1 MSTNPGTQWWSPS
14 SRWLPHTHSYSHPF
28 LSACGIVTKL
38 TSSSPW
44 MATPWIYLF
53 KLLCRSQCPAF
64 EVLLHGKQTNKQKN
78 CKITWIIEK
87 VQGFFYFYFSF
98 GGWCWDWIQDLVY
111 SRQAVYQLNYNP
123 RPPKVWDLYIDSC
136 PFWKQM
142 QSTEMLSTLVL
153 LIKLF

>member
-64 EVLLHGKQTNKQKN
+64 EVLLYGKQTNKLQNNLNNRKSSR
-78 CKITWIIEK
+78 
-87 VQGFFYFYFSF
+87 FFLFLFW
-98 GGWCWDWIQDLVY
+98 GCWDWIQDLVH
-111 SRQAVYQLNYNP
+111 SRQAVYRLNYNLQ
-123 RPPKVWDLYIDSC
+123 PPKVWDLYIDSC

-142 QSTEMLSTLVL
+142 QSTEMLSTLIL